1 MTTALGDVKNVAAA
15 YKALCDGYL
24 VKPVDKGKLLEL
36 LDELK
41 VLYKKIP

>member
-15 YKALCDGYL
+15 YKELCDGYL

-36 LDELK
+36 LDALE
-41 VLYKKIP
+41 VRYK

>member
-41 VLYKKIP
+41 VLYK